1 MKLTKRIF
9 GARAG
14 EIYPEWIEAGEECP
28 EHLLDAA
35 REAGA
40 LEESADNEKPA
51 APNRAPRKSSIN
63 LQAAARFSTTPP
75 GRQSQIQTSRRG

>member
-51 APNRAPRKSSIN
+51 APNRAPRKSS
-63 LQAAARFSTTPP
+63 TTPP